1 MTPQAFF
8 EQLWQNYI
16 EITPQA
22 EQIRQLFAATDGE
35 VINDHVA
42 FRTFANTPLQLDNL
56 VPLILEMGYEVQ
68 GDYEFKAKKLRAK
81 SFIHPD
87 HTVPK
92 IFISELLTDQLSEQ
106 TQQII
111 AKYTAEITEQPVD
124 QSVFC
129 SGRHWS
135 TPAWEDYQTVMAES
149 EYGAWLLAIGIRV
162 NHFTV
167 SINHL
172 NSTNCIREVLQ
183 RVKDAGFAVNT
194 VGGEVKGTPESLLE
208 QGSSMADRMAFTF
221 ADGQEHEIATC
232 FYEFALRHADNE
244 GVVYQGFIEAN
255 ADKIFE
261 STNIAA

>member
-1 MTPQAFF
+1 MTPNAFF
-8 EQLWQNYI
+8 DSLWQNYI
-16 EITPQA
+16 DITPQA
-22 EQIRQLFAATDGE
+22 EQIRQLFEATDGD

-56 VPLILEMGYEVQ
+56 VPLILDMGYEVQ
-68 GDYEFKAKKLRAK
+68 GDYDFKAKKLRAK

-92 IFISELLTDQLSEQ
+92 IFISELLTDQLSETAQ
-106 TQQII
+106 AII
-111 AKYTAEITEQPVD
+111 GKYTAEMTEQSVD
-124 QSVFC
+124 HSVFW
-129 SGRHWS
+129 SGLHWS
-135 TPAWEDYQTVMAES
+135 TPAWEDYQTVMDES

-172 NSTNCIREVLQ
+172 TSTNSIREVLQ

-208 QGSSMADRMAFTF
+208 QGSSMADRMPFTF
-221 ADGQEHEIATC
+221 ADGQSHEIPTC
-232 FYEFALRHADNE
+232 FYEFALRHPDSE

-261 STNIAA
+261 STNAG